1 MFARCFTLVLF
12 LNVKIKKQIMK
23 QGVRH
28 IIGVVFA
35 LTLLLQGLA
44 AQTNE
49 VPNELIRG
57 FKEGKGD
64 VVAAFLNNNVE
75 LIIPKTDNFFTR
87 QQAKSILTDF
97 FRRNP
102 VKDFVVVHK
111 GTKENAT
118 FLMATYVSTTGSYRV
133 SLFAR
138 KSGAQTLVY
147 QLRIENPNE

>member
-1 MFARCFTLVLF
+1 
-12 LNVKIKKQIMK
+12 MK
-23 QGVRH
+23 QGVKYL
-28 IIGVVFA
+28 IGFAFVFA
-35 LTLLLQGLA
+35 LFAQGLV

-49 VPNELIRG
+49 VPNELIRA
-57 FKEGKGD
+57 FKEGRGD
-64 VVAAFLNNNVE
+64 GVAAFFNDNVE
-75 LIIPKTDNFFTR
+75 LILPKADNFYTK

-118 FLMATYVSTTGSYRV
+118 FLIATYVSSTGSFRV